1 MTSPWLFVSSCV
13 HLGAKECRLD
23 LFRESLREARR
34 RRAAIALIGDT
45 LDVGSYVGTG
55 HQGSVFDNTHDPQEQ
70 IDLAVKVLKPY
81 TKQIEVI
88 LTGNH
93 ELRLHK
99 AAGLH
104 LNKVVADE
112 LNIGR
117 SYKDEYTTYRTRGRS
132 VFLAHGANKSDFS
145 RVLGGHG
152 GLDAV
157 VLGHTHELASQ
168 IARRREGSRLRE
180 IHLVRAGTYLQ
191 EPRYGK
197 LALYPPNPI
206 GGAWLY
212 LGKQI
217 YCELGVKP
225 RP

>member
-1 MTSPWLFVSSCV
+1 MSSCV

-23 LFRESLREARR
+23 LFRESLKEAKRR
-34 RRAAIALIGDT
+34 KAAIALIGDT
-45 LDVGSYVGTG
+45 LDVGTFVGTG
-55 HQGSVFDNTHDPQEQ
+55 HTGSVYDNSHDPQEQ
-70 IDLAVKVLKPY
+70 IDMAIKELKPY
-81 TKQIEVI
+81 AKQVEVV

-104 LNKVVADE
+104 LNKIVAQGLGIVDH
-112 LNIGR
+112 
-117 SYKDEYTTYRTRGRS
+117 YKDHSYRWRYAGRT

-145 RVLGGHG
+145 RVMLGAEGV
-152 GLDAV
+152 DAIA
-157 VLGHTHELASQ
+157 LGHTHQLNSEVV
-168 IARRREGSRLRE
+168 RRRGSAGLRDVL
-180 IHLVRAGTYLQ
+180 LVRAGTYLQ

-212 LGKQI
+212 LGKDI

>member
-1 MTSPWLFVSSCV
+1 MSSPWLFVSSCV

-23 LFRESLREARR
+23 LFRESLKEAKR

-55 HQGSVFDNTHDPQEQ
+55 HQGSVFDDSHDPQEQ
-70 IDLAVKVLKPY
+70 IDLAIKELKPY
-81 TKQIEVI
+81 AKQIEVI

-93 ELRLHK
+93 EDRLKK

-104 LNKVVADE
+104 LNKIVAQGLGIVERYRDHSTIYRS
-112 LNIGR
+112 NGR
-117 SYKDEYTTYRTRGRS
+117 SI
-132 VFLAHGANKSDFS
+132 FLAHGANKSDFS
-145 RVLGGHG
+145 RVLQGAESV
-152 GLDAV
+152 DAIA
-157 VLGHTHELASQ
+157 LGHTHQLFTEAV
-168 IARRREGSRLRE
+168 RRRANGKLRDVV
-180 IHLVRAGTYLQ
+180 LVRAGTYLQ

>member
-1 MTSPWLFVSSCV
+1 MP
-13 HLGAKECRLD
+13 ECRLD
-23 LFRESLREARR
+23 LLRESLKEAKR

-55 HQGSVFDNTHDPQEQ
+55 HTGSVFDNDLDPQEQ
-70 IDLAVKVLKPY
+70 IDLAVKELKPY
-81 TKQIEVI
+81 AKQIEVI

-93 ELRLHK
+93 EDRLKK

-104 LNKVVADE
+104 LNKIVAQG
-112 LNIGR
+112 IGR
-117 SYKDEYTTYRTRGRS
+117 VDHYKDHSVRWRFAGRT

-145 RVLGGHG
+145 RVMAGSEGV
-152 GLDAV
+152 DAI
-157 VLGHTHELASQ
+157 VLGHTHQLNTEVV
-168 IARRREGSRLRE
+168 RRRGASGLRD
-180 IHLVRAGTYLQ
+180 ILLVRAGTYLQ

-197 LALYPPNPI
+197 LALYPPNPV

-212 LGKQI
+212 LGKEI
-217 YCELGVKP
+217 HCELGIKP